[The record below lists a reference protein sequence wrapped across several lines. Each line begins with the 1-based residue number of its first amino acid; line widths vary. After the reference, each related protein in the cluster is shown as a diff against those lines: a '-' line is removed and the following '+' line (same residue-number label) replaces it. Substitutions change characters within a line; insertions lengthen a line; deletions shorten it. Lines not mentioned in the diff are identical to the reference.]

1 MSPKYLSVTLVTH
14 LIKVA
19 VNQTGSEFIA
29 SHTVSVNTLLPSDS
43 SNVETFF
50 ITGAFCKATGRFIAK
65 NSKVVHV
72 DCNVH
77 SVIQHMLH
85 NYQGQVVLT
94 KIGTCILFQFHSS
107 HKSIII

>member
-1 MSPKYLSVTLVTH
+1 MVTH

-19 VNQTGSEFIA
+19 VNQTWSEFIA
-29 SHTVSVNTLLPSDS
+29 SHTVSVNTLLLSDS
-43 SNVETFF
+43 SNVESNVETFF

-77 SVIQHMLH
+77 SGI
-85 NYQGQVVLT
+85 
-94 KIGTCILFQFHSS
+94 
-107 HKSIII
+107 